1 MTAIAKAP
9 IGGAAGAAPLTP
21 GGLGRAAAGGRRP
34 YRSLHVIDLE
44 SLAAAIDA
52 SAAGRRVRAWP
63 PDRLLRQA
71 WAEYAQEVGVQ
82 RGDHALVGLR
92 SGRCGRLADL
102 LAASGAQLRVAPNA
116 RGVCAEL
123 AGSVDVGHAAR
134 RFDCLVIAGACEELA
149 VLAAEG
155 LTSGMRVWHV
165 GGTSPAALSAGV
177 PRIRWA
183 RLLRVR
189 AAA

>member
-1 MTAIAKAP
+1 MTATAKAS
-9 IGGAAGAAPLTP
+9 IAGAAGVTP
-21 GGLGRAAAGGRRP
+21 FTPCTLGRRAAGGWRP

-44 SLAAAIDA
+44 SLADAVDA
-52 SAAGRRVRAWP
+52 SGTGRRVRAWA

-71 WAEYAQEVGVQ
+71 WAEYAQEVGIQ

-102 LAASGAQLRVAPNA
+102 LAASGAQLRVAPDA
-116 RGVCAEL
+116 RGVRAEL
-123 AGSVDVGHAAR
+123 AGSVDVRHAAR
-134 RFDCLVIAGACEELA
+134 RFDCLVIAGGCQEFA
-149 VLAAEG
+149 VLAAEA
-155 LTSGMRVWHV
+155 LASGMRVWHV
-165 GGTSPAALSAGV
+165 GGSSPASATGV

-189 AAA
+189 TAA